1 MLKAEIIGNLGADAV
16 KNQGNDGT
24 YISFRVAH
32 STTYTNRNSGEVTKN
47 TTWVSCTMNGD
58 GGNLLQYLKSGEK
71 VYVRGNL
78 SSRIFVG
85 HDGQRHAGLNISV
98 TEIELV
104 GSKAKFTPQ
113 EVYQRLID
121 DVEFNK
127 ELTDLCNATQQ
138 NNA

>member
-16 KNQGNDGT
+16 RNQGNDGT

-58 GGNLLQYLKSGEK
+58 GGNLLPYLKSGEK

-98 TEIELV
+98 SEIELV

-127 ELTDLCNATQQ
+127 ELTDLCNATEQ
-138 NNA
+138 NNG